1 VRGGHLALVGAGDT
15 AGEGGPPGS
24 QPRTQGAMPRPLVR
38 ALLLSLAIHALSVAV
53 LGAFVGIGGSGA
65 PFAGTTLVATLA
77 APPLT
82 APPVAAPAPAPPPV
96 PSPLAP
102 TAQAEST
109 APLPVP
115 LKPKARAAAFKGSPE
130 GMATIN
136 LVPADHVVEPAVAAL
151 VAQFHPDAVRGALE
165 FDVPPRGIYP
175 LAAVEQRLQV
185 DFVVPVVVLE
195 DGRVEVAN
203 GTFDNPL
210 FGPAIRA
217 GLREARARPAV
228 DAAGRTVPLW
238 GLLSF
243 SFEFVGGR
251 PDAK

>member
-1 VRGGHLALVGAGDT
+1 V
-15 AGEGGPPGS
+15 
-24 QPRTQGAMPRPLVR
+24 PRPLAR
-38 ALLLSLAIHALSVAV
+38 ALLLSLAIHALAVAA

-65 PFAGTTLVATLA
+65 PLQGATLVATLA
-77 APPLT
+77 APPRS
-82 APPVAAPAPAPPPV
+82 APSVAVPAPSPV
-96 PSPLAP
+96 PSTIAP
-102 TAQAEST
+102 TTHAEST

-115 LKPKARAAAFKGSPE
+115 LKPKARATAFKGSPE

-136 LVPADHVVEPAVAAL
+136 PVPADHAVEPAVAAL

-203 GTFDNPL
+203 GTFDDPL